1 MCIEINN
8 AFLSTLVC
16 KVFCQ
21 TNKKS
26 CEDQNNH
33 FFARELNFIFTNSF
47 FYWNISNWQK
57 SFGGIGREISVSR
70 TDFLASPQF
79 GLNPDPAANLQT
91 NNDKK
96 TVKNNKMS
104 QSISSELKTVS
115 HPWLCDHEG
124 RKSRNRMLQEG
135 EVSWSWAEC
144 LYRRTITRAQLCL
157 LDPYM
162 GLPLTRH
169 SPLAKE
175 MRGEMPSIIQSSKSS
190 CSNTRC
196 HL

>member
-1 MCIEINN
+1 MCIEINI
-8 AFLSTLVC
+8 AFSSTLVC
-16 KVFCQ
+16 KMFCQ

-33 FFARELNFIFTNSF
+33 LFAREPNFIFTIF

-104 QSISSELKTVS
+104 QSLSYELKTVS
-115 HPWLCDHEG
+115 HDYVIMKEGKVEIECSRKAKCHEVG
-124 RKSRNRMLQEG
+124 LSACTGGPLPG
-135 EVSWSWAEC
+135 PSCVSWTLIWVF
-144 LYRRTITRAQLCL
+144 
-157 LDPYM
+157 P
-162 GLPLTRH
+162 
-169 SPLAKE
+169 
-175 MRGEMPSIIQSSKSS
+175 
-190 CSNTRC
+190 
-196 HL
+196 

>member
-1 MCIEINN
+1 MCIEINI
-8 AFLSTLVC
+8 AFSSTLVC
-16 KVFCQ
+16 KMFCQ

-33 FFARELNFIFTNSF
+33 LFAREPNFIFTIF

-104 QSISSELKTVS
+104 RSISSELQTVS
-115 HPWLCDHEG
+115 QDYVIMKEGDVRIECSRKVKCHEVG
-124 RKSRNRMLQEG
+124 LSACTGGPLPG
-135 EVSWSWAEC
+135 PSCVSWTHIWVF
-144 LYRRTITRAQLCL
+144 
-157 LDPYM
+157 P
-162 GLPLTRH
+162 
-169 SPLAKE
+169 
-175 MRGEMPSIIQSSKSS
+175 
-190 CSNTRC
+190 
-196 HL
+196 

>member
-16 KVFCQ
+16 KMFCQ

-33 FFARELNFIFTNSF
+33 CFARELNFIFTNS

-57 SFGGIGREISVSR
+57 SFGGIGREIGVSR

-104 QSISSELKTVS
+104 RSLSYELKTVS
-115 HPWLCDHEG
+115 HDYVIMKEGKVEIECSRKVKCHEVG
-124 RKSRNRMLQEG
+124 LSACTGGPLPG
-135 EVSWSWAEC
+135 PSCVSWTLIWVF
-144 LYRRTITRAQLCL
+144 
-157 LDPYM
+157 P
-162 GLPLTRH
+162 
-169 SPLAKE
+169 
-175 MRGEMPSIIQSSKSS
+175 
-190 CSNTRC
+190 
-196 HL
+196 

>member
-1 MCIEINN
+1 MYWNQHCFFVHPGVQNVLLNEQEK
-8 AFLSTLVC
+8 LWGS
-16 KVFCQ
+16 KQPSFCLW
-21 TNKKS
+21 TKLYLYK
-26 CEDQNNH
+26 
-33 FFARELNFIFTNSF
+33 FF

-79 GLNPDPAANLQT
+79 GFNPDPAANLQT

-124 RKSRNRMLQEG
+124 RKGRNRMLQEG

>member
-1 MCIEINN
+1 M
-8 AFLSTLVC
+8 
-16 KVFCQ
+16 
-21 TNKKS
+21 
-26 CEDQNNH
+26 
-33 FFARELNFIFTNSF
+33 
-47 FYWNISNWQK
+47 
-57 SFGGIGREISVSR
+57 SR

-79 GLNPDPAANLQT
+79 GFNPDPAANLQT

-124 RKSRNRMLQEG
+124 RKGRNRMLQEG

-169 SPLAKE
+169 SPPGKGDEGGDAIYNTILKII
-175 MRGEMPSIIQSSKSS
+175 MFQHKMPSIIQSSKSPPQEEGGAPS
-190 CSNTRC
+190 PVHFLPGQLIHICGWTSSPFVEPSRQNWAQAC
-196 HL
+196 AS